1 MRVLIKFLVLL
12 TLSLSVPALRVHADT
27 TADPFWQD
35 LNDDM
40 TNALLDDGDPAAIE
54 RLVVLGTGIEGVVEA
69 PRFHR
74 RHEDAMARIDI
85 LFDPLKEFT
94 VDMFV
99 MDFKEDANVTI
110 PAFRGSLSN
119 CSEGGPADCKQL
131 NLTSRADFTVG
142 VAACLCERGAWRD
155 QWRGQT
161 TTMVPCWRGRG
172 ATYLDFFLV
181 YDDPDG
187 LIHDALRDGPGP
199 GSASICA
206 ASDAAQEF
214 PEFLAHRHEGAR
226 SLSDGIDA
234 NAWPVAVVAGTGRLE
249 QLRRDFAELIAE

>member
-1 MRVLIKFLVLL
+1 MRLATGTFAAATLVL
-12 TLSLSVPALRVHADT
+12 TLAWQPATAEDQ
-27 TADPFWQD
+27 TADFWQH

-40 TNALLDDGDPAAIE
+40 TNALLDDGDPEAIE
-54 RLVVLGTGIEGVVEA
+54 RLFVIGTEIGGIVEA

-74 RHEDAMARIDI
+74 HYEDTIARIDI
-85 LFDPLKEFT
+85 VFDPRREFT
-94 VDMFV
+94 VDLFV
-99 MDFKEDANVTI
+99 MEFRDSIDVTI
-110 PAFRGSLSN
+110 PAFRGHLTN
-119 CSEGGPADCKQL
+119 CSEARPTDCTDL
-131 NLTSRADFTVG
+131 RLTSRADFTVG

-161 TTMVPCWRGRG
+161 MTMVPCWRGRG

-214 PEFLAHRHEGAR
+214 PEFLAHRHVGAQ
-226 SLSDGIDA
+226 SLPDGIDP
-234 NAWPVAVVAGTGRLE
+234 NAWPLAVVAGTGEL
-249 QLRRDFAELIAE
+249 QHLREDYGFFGGN

>member
-40 TNALLDDGDPAAIE
+40 TNALLDDGDPEAIE

-74 RHEDAMARIDI
+74 RHEDAIARIDI
-85 LFDPLKEFT
+85 LFDTLKEFT
-94 VDMFV
+94 IDMFV

-161 TTMVPCWRGRG
+161 MTMVPCWMGRG

-181 YDDPDG
+181 YNDPTG
-187 LIHDALRDGPGP
+187 QIHNALKDGPGL
-199 GSASICA
+199 GSATLCA
-206 ASDAAQEF
+206 ASDAAREF
-214 PEFLAHRHEGAR
+214 PEFLANRLDGAQSLPEGV
-226 SLSDGIDA
+226 DA
-234 NAWPVAVVAGTGRLE
+234 NAWPLAAVAGTGGLE
-249 QLRRDFAELIAE
+249 QIRIDFGQLAPH